1 MRTMHPYIQTIIE
14 TNIDLIEAQDYE
26 RLLKRCRKDFRSQL
40 ISVLKDADIDIDNIN
55 IEPKYGAVIDPRK
68 INQLIKNKLQ
78 ELGISYF
85 RSYNDK
91 GKTGRKFKYERINI
105 APNYYKTVID
115 AIEKLL
121 EDNAVDYDY
130 VTNQDAYSGWR
141 LHTDLIVRINA
152 YEV

>member
-1 MRTMHPYIQTIIE
+1 MRELHPYIQTIIE

-26 RLLKRCRKDFRSQL
+26 RLLKRCRKDFRSEL
-40 ISVLKDADIDIDNIN
+40 IHVLKEADIDLSSILIL
-55 IEPKYGAVIDPRK
+55 PKYGALVDPRK

-78 ELGISYF
+78 ELGVSYS

-91 GKTGRKFKYERINI
+91 GKTGRKFKYEGINI
-105 APNYYKTVID
+105 ASNYYKTVID

-130 VTNQDAYSGWR
+130 VTIQGAYSSWI
-141 LHTDLIVRINA
+141 HADLIVRISA
-152 YEV
+152 DEV